1 MEAPVSRAHQIG
13 LFSQEGFN
21 ERVDSAYR
29 RRSVGPNLS
38 LHFRQKL
45 PYLWMGSQ
53 RLQKA
58 IVEHGPHPTNALLFS
73 TPVKVTSLT

>member
-1 MEAPVSRAHQIG
+1 
-13 LFSQEGFN
+13 
-21 ERVDSAYR
+21 
-29 RRSVGPNLS
+29 
-38 LHFRQKL
+38 
-45 PYLWMGSQ
+45 MGSQ